1 MFTPLANDRMAAM
14 PMLPIEPAN
23 AVISVRPFFVMRFLN
38 DSESAVRNDIFVR
51 RAGFSL
57 TRMSSAVGS

>member
-1 MFTPLANDRMAAM
+1 M
-14 PMLPIEPAN
+14 PMMPIEPAN

>member
-1 MFTPLANDRMAAM
+1 M
-14 PMLPIEPAN
+14 PMMPIEPAN

-38 DSESAVRNDIFVR
+38 ESAVRNDIFVR